1 MALVIGLGGYATYQR
16 LGWQREEVKFA
27 QYRADVEAAAATAR
41 VKAAQEAARQALN
54 AQEALDAL
62 QTRHAQLGAR
72 YVRLRDA
79 AASGGGV
86 PGLSTAAASL
96 GSCPGKHIEP
106 DATARF
112 LAAVESAI
120 AGVLEA
126 GDREIAKYVQLWAL
140 QQKNATAR

>member
-27 QYRADVEAAAATAR
+27 QYRADVETAAAAAR

-72 YVRLRDA
+72 YVRLRDS

-86 PGLSTAAASL
+86 PGLSSAAPILST
-96 GSCPGKHIEP
+96 CPGKHLEP

-126 GDREIAKYVQLWAL
+126 GDGEIAKYVQLWAL